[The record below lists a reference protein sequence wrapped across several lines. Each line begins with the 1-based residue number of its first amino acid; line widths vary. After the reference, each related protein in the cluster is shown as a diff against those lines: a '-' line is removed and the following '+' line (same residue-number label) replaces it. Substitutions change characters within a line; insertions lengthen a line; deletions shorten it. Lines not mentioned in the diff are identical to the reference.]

1 MPSAK
6 TTPSPSPRKLR
17 IPLAAVGEDLL
28 VRDNPAAARRA
39 VFSRCERYRYSL
51 TIDSLDNPCCFVGLN
66 PSTADEFVD
75 DPTVRRCRNFARDW
89 GYSGLVML
97 NAYGFRSTDPKGL
110 LTIDDPVGSGNDD
123 AMKEWFARCRRIL
136 LAWGKHADPVRTARI
151 HELLAPHRSKCFAL
165 VKNKDGSPKHP
176 LYVAA
181 NTPPAPY
188 F

>member
-1 MPSAK
+1 MPAAK
-6 TTPSPSPRKLR
+6 AASSTSSRKLR
-17 IPLAAVGEDLL
+17 VPRRAVADELL

-39 VFSRCERYRYSL
+39 VFSCCERYRYSL
-51 TIDSLDNPCCFVGLN
+51 TIDGPDDLCCFVGLN

-89 GYSGLVML
+89 GYGGLVML

-123 AMKEWFARCRRIL
+123 AMIEWFARSPRIL
-136 LAWGKHADPVRTARI
+136 LAWGRHADPARAARI
-151 HELLAPHRSKCFAL
+151 HELLAPHRSKCVAL
-165 VKNKDGSPKHP
+165 VKNKGSRPTHP

-181 NTPPAPY
+181 NTQPVLY